1 MRVLYD
7 LFPAR
12 VRVVPPEQRDDALA
26 AAELDTFTRAYGRAV
41 DRTRVVVTERAVMVA
56 ADADAGPV
64 LIFREKYDPA
74 TLVWSKKRSTR
85 EVNRLVTLTGKLLVV
100 QFSDGCGC
108 GSRLRGWNPYSTVY
122 SSGDPVE

>member
-1 MRVLYD
+1 VRVVHD

-12 VRVVPPEQRDDALA
+12 VRVVPPEQAPAALA
-26 AAELDTFTRAYGRAV
+26 AAELSTFTAAFGRVV
-41 DRTRVVVTERAVMVA
+41 DRTRVVVTEKTVMVA

-64 LIFREKYDPA
+64 LVFREKYDPA
-74 TLVWSKKRSTR
+74 TLVWSKRRSPR
-85 EVNRLVTLTGKLLVV
+85 DVNRLVTLTGKLLVV

-108 GSRLRGWNPYSTVY
+108 GSRLRAWNPYRTVY

>member
-1 MRVLYD
+1 MRVIYD
-7 LFPAR
+7 LFPSR
-12 VRVVPPEQRDDALA
+12 VRVVPPEQREEALA
-26 AAELDTFTRAYGRAV
+26 AAELNTFTEAFGRAV
-41 DRTRVVVTERAVMVA
+41 DRTRVIVTEKTVMVA

-74 TLVWSKKRSTR
+74 TLVWSKKRSPK

-108 GSRLRGWNPYSTVY
+108 GSRLRAWNPYRTVY